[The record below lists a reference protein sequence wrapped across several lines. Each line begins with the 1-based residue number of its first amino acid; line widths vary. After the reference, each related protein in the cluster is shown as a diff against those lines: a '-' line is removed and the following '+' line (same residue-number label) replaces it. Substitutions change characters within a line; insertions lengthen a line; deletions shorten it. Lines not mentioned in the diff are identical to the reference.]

1 MKSNMENIQVFDQRA
16 QIISELLQGLES
28 AKQLQD
34 QITNKSTI
42 SSCNEEHQPFKYL
55 SLIEKMMS
63 TFDKTITI
71 VQQIN
76 PSSPNNHVHL
86 ELPQNFSVSNP
97 ISRKSSLDLPPSKR
111 RKMMPRWTKTVQI
124 IQDKVF
130 SGLEGPLDDGYS
142 WRKYGQ
148 KGILGAKFPRGYYRC
163 THRHSKGCVASKQV
177 QRSDVDPTI
186 YQVMYRGEHTC
197 SPEPNI
203 EPAQIK
209 KKPISAHQP
218 KYNRK
223 KAQPPQSPP
232 QHYPISQPSV
242 QEVFIGLGPN
252 GEVEI
257 EPISE
262 DKAQLF
268 RCFSF
273 NSPSLD
279 VELLE
284 FASPTTSES
293 NYFSE
298 SPCVITGPGIGLN
311 VQISDS
317 DANDSNSGQ
326 NSVTNSPTMDD
337 FELSLGALGQWLDLD
352 PMINLF

>member
-1 MKSNMENIQVFDQRA
+1 MENVHVFDQRA

-28 AKQLQD
+28 AKQLQN

-42 SSCNEEHQPFKYL
+42 SLCNEDDHEPFKYL

-71 VQQIN
+71 AQQIN
-76 PSSPNNHVHL
+76 PINPNNHVDHL

-97 ISRKSSLDLPPSKR
+97 ISQKSSLELPPSKR

-124 IQDKVF
+124 SPDKVF
-130 SGLEGPLDDGYS
+130 NGLEGPLDDGYS

-163 THRHSKGCVASKQV
+163 THRYSKGCVASKQV
-177 QRSDVDPTI
+177 QRSDVDLSI

-197 SPEPNI
+197 YPGPNL
-203 EPAQIK
+203 ESAQPK
-209 KKPISAHQP
+209 KRQISAHQP
-218 KYNRK
+218 KYQRK
-223 KAQPPQSPP
+223 KAQSSQSPP
-232 QHYPISQPSV
+232 QHYPISPA
-242 QEVFIGLGPN
+242 QEVFVGLGPK

-257 EPISE
+257 EPSSP
-262 DKAQLF
+262 DKAQIF

-273 NSPSLD
+273 NSPS
-279 VELLE
+279 VEVEFLE
-284 FASPTTSES
+284 FGSPTTSES
-293 NYFSE
+293 NYFPD
-298 SPCVITGPGIGLN
+298 SPCVITGPGVGLN
-311 VQISDS
+311 VQTSESDI
-317 DANDSNSGQ
+317 NDSNSGQ

-337 FELSLGALGQWLDLD
+337 FEFSLGALGQWLDLED
-352 PMINLF
+352 LNLF